1 MLPMNWRIKLKH
13 WWQRNFGHVYLWC
26 GENGKPW
33 YRFRARRGRVAL
45 VWTLIFGDSGF
56 ICRLNRDGS
65 VIIDDD
71 YYAGYGKQYGSW
83 VWDYEPKG
91 ECAGKGGF
99 W

>member
-1 MLPMNWRIKLKH
+1 MLKSLKLRIKH
-13 WWQRNFGHVYLWC
+13 WWQRNFGHVYLWS
-26 GENGKPW
+26 GSERDPW

-45 VWTLIFGDSGF
+45 VWSTIFEDIGF
-56 ICRLNRDGS
+56 VCRLREDGA
-65 VIIDDD
+65 VVIDDD

-83 VWDYEPKG
+83 VWAYGPKG